1 MNFSA
6 FFSYTFLTAYTPG
19 PNNIMSMS
27 NASRDGMKR
36 TSSFLAGVCA
46 GFIVVMSACAAFSS
60 MLYAFIPSIKPV
72 MLWIGAVYIL
82 YLAWTVWR
90 DKPHDGKG
98 GITQTN
104 SFLSGML
111 LQFVNIKIILYGIT
125 AMSSYILPY
134 YHDVASVALFALLLS
149 VIGTS
154 GCICWAFFGAAFEKL
169 FSKYRKPINLIMS
182 LLLVYCAVSLFL
194 YSS

>member
-19 PNNIMSMS
+19 PNNIMSMT
-27 NASRDGMKR
+27 NASKAGMKR
-36 TSSFLAGVCA
+36 TLHFLGGVFV
-46 GFIVVMSACAAFSS
+46 GFLVVMSSCAAFSS
-60 MLYAFIPSIKPV
+60 MLYTLIPSIKPV
-72 MLWIGAVYIL
+72 MLWIGAAYIL

-98 GITQTN
+98 GITEAN

-111 LQFVNIKIILYGIT
+111 LQFVNVKIILYGIT
-125 AMSSYILPY
+125 AMSSYILPHY
-134 YHDVASVALFALLLS
+134 QDVTSIVLFALLLS

-154 GCICWAFFGAAFEKL
+154 GCVCWAMFGAVFEKL
-169 FSKYRKPINLIMS
+169 FRKYRKPINLIMA
-182 LLLVYCAVSLFL
+182 LLLVYCAFALFK
-194 YSS
+194 